1 MKLSELAVFCRM
13 AYIVRR
19 HVNSV
24 HKNIRNYKCDI
35 CEKTFF
41 RAATRD
47 EHLKRHYEP
56 NLQCTYCPKKFKAE
70 LDLRKHELTHT
81 GEKQFF
87 CPVCCQGFTQIWPY
101 YRHMWK
107 IHNVQKEEAKK
118 VRIKNPDI
126 VYMRNVNK
134 DKAKKDPGY
143 VHEFIGKPG
152 CTFDMRKSFSQ
163 NVRNNSIVESENI
176 STGEHY
182 VYNRSNAS
190 GVCREQDG
198 ANAVYLESNSDLT
211 DAIVL
216 DIGDELNSKE
226 TIVIQAEDLQNA
238 DNQQN
243 GYIVVQDTKN
253 GENIIIYSE
262 FPQSEIED
270 SREYSSESVDKI

>member
-1 MKLSELAVFCRM
+1 MKLPEHAVFCRQ

-24 HKNIRNYKCDI
+24 HKNIRNYKCNI

-47 EHLKRHYEP
+47 QHMKRHYEP
-56 NLQCTYCPKKFKAE
+56 YLQCTYCPKKFKAD

-87 CPVCCQGFTQIWPY
+87 CSVCSQGFTQIWPY

-107 IHNVQKEEAKK
+107 IHNVQKEEAKTM
-118 VRIKNPDI
+118 RIKNPDM

-134 DKAKKDPGY
+134 DKAKKEPGY

-163 NVRNNSIVESENI
+163 NVRNNSIVESENM
-176 STGEHY
+176 STGEHF
-182 VYNRSNAS
+182 VYNSNSAS
-190 GVCREQDG
+190 AVCREEGG
-198 ANAVYLESNSDLT
+198 ANAVYMESNSDLT

-216 DIGDELNSKE
+216 DIGDDLNSKE

-238 DNQQN
+238 DNQQT
-243 GYIVVQDTKN
+243 GYIVVEGTN
-253 GENIIIYSE
+253 SGNNIIIYSE